1 MTKNKKQ
8 GFETRAIHA
17 GQEADPATGAVMMP
31 IYTSSTFKQESPGV
45 HKGYDYSRS
54 GNPTRKAFEECMAS
68 LEDGIKGYG
77 FSSGVAAISAC
88 VELLEPGDHVIAMD
102 DLYGGTVRLFNEI
115 KTKSQG
121 ITVTYVDMTD
131 FDIVEKAFTDKTK
144 MIFVET
150 PTNPLLKIADLEKIA
165 NFAKEKKILSVCD
178 NTFASPYVQQP
189 LSHGID
195 IVMHSAT
202 KYLGGHSD
210 LIAGA
215 LVIGK
220 KDEELIARM
229 ANIVISLGPVTGAFD
244 SYLILRSL
252 KTLAVRMERHCENA
266 LAIAQ
271 HFENHKEISE
281 VIYPGLTNHPQH
293 ELAAKQMNGFGGI
306 ISMNIKGGL
315 EKSKRFL
322 EQTKIF
328 ALAESLGGVESLI
341 EHPALM
347 THASLPKDRREA
359 IGISD
364 GLVRLSVGIVSLDDL
379 IDSIIGL
386 IPYISIC
393 LSIKKSIKKKEV

>member
-1 MTKNKKQ
+1 MAKNKNQ

-31 IYTSSTFKQESPGV
+31 IYTSSTFKQDSPGI

-54 GNPTRKAFEECMAS
+54 GNPTRNAFEDCMAS
-68 LEDGIKGYG
+68 LEEGIKGYG

-131 FDIVEKAFTDKTK
+131 FDNVEKAFTNKTK

-150 PTNPLLKIADLEKIA
+150 PTNPLLKITDLEKIA

-178 NTFASPYVQQP
+178 NTFASTYIQKP
-189 LSHGID
+189 LNFGID
-195 IVMHSAT
+195 IVLHSAT

-210 LIAGA
+210 LIAGV

-220 KDEELIARM
+220 DDKNLLEKM
-229 ANIVISLGPVTGAFD
+229 ANIQNSLGPITSTFD

-252 KTLAVRMERHCENA
+252 KTLPIRMERHSKNA
-266 LAIAQ
+266 LLIAN
-271 HFENHKEISE
+271 ELINHEKIEK
-281 VIYPGLTNHPQH
+281 VIYPGLESHPQH
-293 ELAAKQMNGFGGI
+293 QLAKKQMNGFGGI
-306 ISMNIKGGL
+306 ISIELSGGL
-315 EKSKRFL
+315 EASKTFL
-322 EQTKIF
+322 EKTKIF
-328 ALAESLGGVESLI
+328 SLAESLGGVESLI

-347 THASLPKDRREA
+347 THASLPAETRDK
-359 IGISD
+359 IGITD
-364 GLVRLSVGIVSLDDL
+364 GLIRLSVGIESVEDL
-379 IDSIIGL
+379 IDDIHQAL
-386 IPYISIC
+386 N
-393 LSIKKSIKKKEV
+393 

>member
-1 MTKNKKQ
+1 MSKKNKQ

-17 GQEADPATGAVMMP
+17 GQKADPATGAVMMP
-31 IYTSSTFKQESPGV
+31 IYTSSTYEQESPGV

-54 GNPTRKAFEECMAS
+54 ANPTRKAFEDCIAS
-68 LEDGIKGYG
+68 LENGVAGFG

-88 VELLEPGDHVIAMD
+88 VELLSPGDHVIAMN

-115 KTKSQG
+115 KTISQG
-121 ITVTYVDMTD
+121 IEVTYVDMTNMD
-131 FDIVEKAFTDKTK
+131 NVVAAKTDKTK

-150 PTNPLLKIADLEKIA
+150 PTNPLLRVVDLSAIAD
-165 NFAKEKKILSVCD
+165 FAKAEDILSVCD

-189 LSHGID
+189 LDHGID
-195 IVMHSAT
+195 IVLHSAT

-220 KDEELIARM
+220 KDEALIARM
-229 ANIVISLGPVTGAFD
+229 ANIVNSLGPITGAFD

-252 KTLAVRMERHCENA
+252 KTLAIRMERHNANA
-266 LAIAQ
+266 LALAK
-271 HFENHKEISE
+271 HFEGHKDIEAI
-281 VIYPGLTNHPQH
+281 IYPGLESHPQH
-293 ELAAKQMNGFGGI
+293 ALATKQMNGFGGI

-315 EKSKRFL
+315 EKSTTFL
-322 EQTKIF
+322 EKTKIF

-347 THASLPKDRREA
+347 THASLPKERREA
-359 IGISD
+359 IGITD
-364 GLVRLSVGIVSLDDL
+364 GLVRLSVGLESLDDL
-379 IDSIIGL
+379 IEDIEQAL
-386 IPYISIC
+386 
-393 LSIKKSIKKKEV
+393 V

>member
-1 MTKNKKQ
+1 MSKKNKE

-17 GQEADPATGAVMMP
+17 GQKADPTTGAVMMP
-31 IYTSSTFKQESPGV
+31 IYTSSTFEQESPGV
-45 HKGYDYSRS
+45 HKGFDYSRS
-54 GNPTRKAFEECMAS
+54 INPTRKAFEECIAS
-68 LEDGIKGYG
+68 LENGEVGFG

-88 VELLEPGDHVIAMD
+88 VELLAPGDHVIAMN

-115 KTKSQG
+115 KTLSQG
-121 ITVTYVDMTD
+121 IEVTYVDMTD
-131 FDIVEKAFTDKTK
+131 IQNVLDAKTDKTK

-150 PTNPLLKIADLEKIA
+150 PTNPLLRVVDLSAIAD
-165 NFAKEKKILSVCD
+165 FAKSEGILSVCD

-195 IVMHSAT
+195 IVLHSAT

-229 ANIVISLGPVTGAFD
+229 ANIVNSLGPVTGAFD

-347 THASLPKDRREA
+347 THASLPKDRIEA

-364 GLVRLSVGIVSLDDL
+364 GLVRLSVGIESLDDL
-379 IDSIIGL
+379 IEDIEQAL
-386 IPYISIC
+386 
-393 LSIKKSIKKKEV
+393 VT

>member
-1 MTKNKKQ
+1 MSKKNKQ

-17 GQEADPATGAVMMP
+17 GQKADPATGAVMMP
-31 IYTSSTFKQESPGV
+31 IYTSSTYEQESPGV

-54 GNPTRKAFEECMAS
+54 ANPTRKAFEECIAS
-68 LEDGIKGYG
+68 LENGVAGFG

-88 VELLEPGDHVIAMD
+88 VELLSPGDHVIAMN

-115 KTKSQG
+115 KTISQG
-121 ITVTYVDMTD
+121 IEVTYVDMTNMD
-131 FDIVEKAFTDKTK
+131 NVVAAKTDKTK

-150 PTNPLLKIADLEKIA
+150 PTNPLLRVVDLSAIAD
-165 NFAKEKKILSVCD
+165 FAKAENILSICD

-189 LSHGID
+189 LDHGID
-195 IVMHSAT
+195 IVLHSAT

-220 KDEELIARM
+220 KDEALIARM
-229 ANIVISLGPVTGAFD
+229 ANIVNSLGPITGAFD

-252 KTLAVRMERHCENA
+252 KTLAIRMERHNANA
-266 LAIAQ
+266 LALAK
-271 HFENHKEISE
+271 HFEGHKDIEAI
-281 VIYPGLTNHPQH
+281 IYPGLESHPQH
-293 ELAAKQMNGFGGI
+293 ALATKQMNGFGGI

-315 EKSKRFL
+315 EKSTTFL
-322 EQTKIF
+322 EKTKIF

-347 THASLPKDRREA
+347 THASLPKERREA
-359 IGISD
+359 IGITD
-364 GLVRLSVGIVSLDDL
+364 GLVRLSVGLESLDDL
-379 IDSIIGL
+379 IEDIEQAL
-386 IPYISIC
+386 
-393 LSIKKSIKKKEV
+393 V

>member
-1 MTKNKKQ
+1 MSKNKKQ

-17 GQEADPATGAVMMP
+17 GQKADPSTGAVMMP

-54 GNPTRKAFEECMAS
+54 GNPTRNAFEECMAS
-68 LEDGIKGYG
+68 LEEGIKGYG

-121 ITVTYVDMTD
+121 ISVSYVDMTD
-131 FDIVEKAFTDKTK
+131 FKNVEDALTEKTK

-165 NFAKEKKILSVCD
+165 KFAHENNILSVCD
-178 NTFASPYVQQP
+178 NTFASSYIQKP
-189 LSHGID
+189 LNHGID
-195 IVMHSAT
+195 IVLHSAT

-210 LIAGA
+210 LIAGV
-215 LVIGK
+215 LVVGK
-220 KDEELIARM
+220 DDSELIKKLS
-229 ANIVISLGPVTGAFD
+229 NIHNSLGPITSTFD

-252 KTLAVRMERHCENA
+252 KTLSLRMERHSKNA
-266 LAIAQ
+266 LTLAK
-271 HFENHKEISE
+271 ELTEHKKIDN
-281 VIYPGLTNHPQH
+281 VIYPGLESHPQH
-293 ELAAKQMNGFGGI
+293 ELAKKQMNGFGGI
-306 ISMNIKGGL
+306 ISIELSGGL
-315 EKSKRFL
+315 NASKTFL
-322 EQTKIF
+322 EKPKIF
-328 ALAESLGGVESLI
+328 TLAESLGGVESLI

-347 THASLPKDRREA
+347 THASVPENIRKE

-364 GLVRLSVGIVSLDDL
+364 GLIRLSVGIESIEDL
-379 IDSIIGL
+379 IDDL
-386 IPYISIC
+386 NQA
-393 LSIKKSIKKKEV
+393 LN

>member
-1 MTKNKKQ
+1 MAKNKKQ

-121 ITVTYVDMTD
+121 INITYVDMTD
-131 FDIVEKAFTDKTK
+131 FDNVEKAYTDKTK

-150 PTNPLLKIADLEKIA
+150 PTNPLLKIADLKKIA

-178 NTFASPYVQQP
+178 NTFASTYIQKP
-189 LSHGID
+189 LNFGID
-195 IVMHSAT
+195 IVLHSAT

-210 LIAGA
+210 LIAGV

-220 KDEELIARM
+220 DDKSLLEKM
-229 ANIVISLGPVTGAFD
+229 ANIQNSLGPITSTFD

-252 KTLAVRMERHCENA
+252 KTLSLRMERHSNNA
-266 LAIAQ
+266 LLLANELI
-271 HFENHKEISE
+271 NHEKIQK
-281 VIYPGLTNHPQH
+281 VIYPGLESHPQH
-293 ELAAKQMNGFGGI
+293 QLAKKQMNGFGGI
-306 ISMNIKGGL
+306 ISIELSGGL
-315 EKSKRFL
+315 EVSKSFL
-322 EQTKIF
+322 EKTKIF
-328 ALAESLGGVESLI
+328 SLAESLGGVESLI

-347 THASLPKDRREA
+347 THASVPAEIRDK
-359 IGISD
+359 IGITD
-364 GLVRLSVGIVSLDDL
+364 GLIRLSVGIESVEDL
-379 IDSIIGL
+379 IEDIDQAL
-386 IPYISIC
+386 N
-393 LSIKKSIKKKEV
+393 

>member
-1 MTKNKKQ
+1 MSKKNKE

-17 GQEADPATGAVMMP
+17 GQKADPTTGAVMMP
-31 IYTSSTFKQESPGV
+31 IYTSSTFEQESPGV
-45 HKGYDYSRS
+45 HKGFDYSRS
-54 GNPTRKAFEECMAS
+54 INPTRKAFEECIAS
-68 LEDGIKGYG
+68 LENGEVGFG

-88 VELLEPGDHVIAMD
+88 VELLAPGDHVIAMN

-115 KTKSQG
+115 KTLSQG
-121 ITVTYVDMTD
+121 IEVTYVDMTD
-131 FDIVEKAFTDKTK
+131 IQNVLDAKTDKTK

-150 PTNPLLKIADLEKIA
+150 PTNPLLRVVDLSAIADFTKSEG
-165 NFAKEKKILSVCD
+165 ILSVCD

-195 IVMHSAT
+195 IVLHSAT

-229 ANIVISLGPVTGAFD
+229 ANIVNSLGPVTGAFD

-364 GLVRLSVGIVSLDDL
+364 GLVRLSVGIESLDDL
-379 IDSIIGL
+379 IEDIEQAL
-386 IPYISIC
+386 
-393 LSIKKSIKKKEV
+393 VT

>member
-1 MTKNKKQ
+1 MSKKNKQ

-17 GQEADPATGAVMMP
+17 GQKADPATGAVMMP
-31 IYTSSTFKQESPGV
+31 IYTSSTYEQESPGV

-54 GNPTRKAFEECMAS
+54 ANPTRKAFEECIAS
-68 LEDGIKGYG
+68 LENGVAGFG

-88 VELLEPGDHVIAMD
+88 VELLSPGDHVIAMN

-115 KTKSQG
+115 KTISQG
-121 ITVTYVDMTD
+121 IEVTYVDMTNMD
-131 FDIVEKAFTDKTK
+131 NVVAAKTDKTK

-150 PTNPLLKIADLEKIA
+150 PTNPLLRVVDLSAIAD
-165 NFAKEKKILSVCD
+165 FAKAEDILSVCD

-189 LSHGID
+189 LNHGID
-195 IVMHSAT
+195 IVLHSAT

-220 KDEELIARM
+220 KDEALIARM
-229 ANIVISLGPVTGAFD
+229 ANIVNSLGPITGAFD

-252 KTLAVRMERHCENA
+252 KTLAIRMERHNANA
-266 LAIAQ
+266 LALAK
-271 HFENHKEISE
+271 HFEGHKDIEAI
-281 VIYPGLTNHPQH
+281 IYPGLESHPQH
-293 ELAAKQMNGFGGI
+293 ALATKQMNGFGGI

-315 EKSKRFL
+315 EKSTTFL
-322 EQTKIF
+322 EKTKIF

-347 THASLPKDRREA
+347 THASLPKERREA
-359 IGISD
+359 IGITD
-364 GLVRLSVGIVSLDDL
+364 GLVRLSVGLESLDDL
-379 IDSIIGL
+379 IEDIEQAL
-386 IPYISIC
+386 
-393 LSIKKSIKKKEV
+393 V

>member
-1 MTKNKKQ
+1 MSKKNKQ

-17 GQEADPATGAVMMP
+17 GQKADPATGAVMMP
-31 IYTSSTFKQESPGV
+31 IYTSSTYEQESPGV

-54 GNPTRKAFEECMAS
+54 ANPTRKAFEECIAS
-68 LEDGIKGYG
+68 LENGVAGFG

-88 VELLEPGDHVIAMD
+88 VELLSPGDHVIAMN

-115 KTKSQG
+115 KTISQG
-121 ITVTYVDMTD
+121 IEVTYVDMTNMD
-131 FDIVEKAFTDKTK
+131 NVVAAKTDKTK

-150 PTNPLLKIADLEKIA
+150 PTNPLLRVVDLSAIAD
-165 NFAKEKKILSVCD
+165 FAKAENILSVCD

-189 LSHGID
+189 LDHGID
-195 IVMHSAT
+195 IVLHSAT

-220 KDEELIARM
+220 KDEALIARM
-229 ANIVISLGPVTGAFD
+229 ANIVNSLGPITGAFD

-252 KTLAVRMERHCENA
+252 KTLAIRMERHNANA
-266 LAIAQ
+266 LALAK
-271 HFENHKEISE
+271 HFEGHKDIEAI
-281 VIYPGLTNHPQH
+281 IYPGLESHPQH
-293 ELAAKQMNGFGGI
+293 ALATKQMNGFGGI

-315 EKSKRFL
+315 EKSTTFL
-322 EQTKIF
+322 EKTKIF

-347 THASLPKDRREA
+347 THASLPKERREA
-359 IGISD
+359 IGITD
-364 GLVRLSVGIVSLDDL
+364 GLVRLSVGLESLDDL
-379 IDSIIGL
+379 IEDIEQAL
-386 IPYISIC
+386 
-393 LSIKKSIKKKEV
+393 V

>member
-1 MTKNKKQ
+1 MSKKNKE

-17 GQEADPATGAVMMP
+17 GQKADPTTGAVMMP
-31 IYTSSTFKQESPGV
+31 IYTSSTFEQESPGV

-54 GNPTRKAFEECMAS
+54 ANPTRKAFEDCIAS
-68 LEDGIKGYG
+68 LENGEVGFG

-88 VELLEPGDHVIAMD
+88 VELLSPGDHVIAMN

-115 KTKSQG
+115 KTLSQG
-121 ITVTYVDMTD
+121 IEVTYVDMTD
-131 FDIVEKAFTDKTK
+131 MQNVSAAKTDKTK
-144 MIFVET
+144 IIFVET
-150 PTNPLLKIADLEKIA
+150 PTNPLLRVVDLSAIAD
-165 NFAKEKKILSVCD
+165 FAKAENLLSVCD

-195 IVMHSAT
+195 IVLHSAT

-229 ANIVISLGPVTGAFD
+229 ANIVNSLGPITGAFD

-252 KTLAVRMERHCENA
+252 KTLAVRMERHCTNA
-266 LAIAQ
+266 MAIAN
-271 HFENHKEISE
+271 HFENHKDVAE
-281 VIYPGLTNHPQH
+281 VIYPGLANHPQH
-293 ELAAKQMNGFGGI
+293 DLAAKQMNGFGGI
-306 ISMNIKGGL
+306 ISMNISGGL
-315 EKSKRFL
+315 EKSKTFL
-322 EQTKIF
+322 EKTKIF

-359 IGISD
+359 IGITD
-364 GLVRLSVGIVSLDDL
+364 GLVRLSVGLESLDDL
-379 IDSIIGL
+379 IDDIEQAL
-386 IPYISIC
+386 T
-393 LSIKKSIKKKEV
+393 

>member
-1 MTKNKKQ
+1 MSKKNKE

-17 GQEADPATGAVMMP
+17 GQKADPTTGAVMMP
-31 IYTSSTFKQESPGV
+31 IYTSSTFEQESPGV
-45 HKGYDYSRS
+45 HKGFDYSRS
-54 GNPTRKAFEECMAS
+54 INPTRKAFEECIAS
-68 LEDGIKGYG
+68 LENGEVGFG

-88 VELLEPGDHVIAMD
+88 VELLAPGDHVIAMN

-115 KTKSQG
+115 KTLSQG
-121 ITVTYVDMTD
+121 IEVTYVDMTD
-131 FDIVEKAFTDKTK
+131 IQNVLDAKTDKTK

-150 PTNPLLKIADLEKIA
+150 PTNPLLRVVDLSAIAD
-165 NFAKEKKILSVCD
+165 FAKSEGILSVCD

-195 IVMHSAT
+195 IVLHSAT

-220 KDEELIARM
+220 KDEKLIARM
-229 ANIVISLGPVTGAFD
+229 ANIVNSLGPVTGAFD

-364 GLVRLSVGIVSLDDL
+364 GLVRLSVGIESLDDL
-379 IDSIIGL
+379 IEDIEQAL
-386 IPYISIC
+386 
-393 LSIKKSIKKKEV
+393 VT

>member
-1 MTKNKKQ
+1 MAKNKNQ

-31 IYTSSTFKQESPGV
+31 IYTSSTFKQDSPGI

-54 GNPTRKAFEECMAS
+54 GNPTRNAFEDCMAS
-68 LEDGIKGYG
+68 LEEGIKGYG

-131 FDIVEKAFTDKTK
+131 FDNVEKAFTNKTK

-150 PTNPLLKIADLEKIA
+150 PTNPLLKITDLEKIA

-178 NTFASPYVQQP
+178 NTFASTYIQKP
-189 LSHGID
+189 LNFGID
-195 IVMHSAT
+195 IVLHSAT

-210 LIAGA
+210 LIAGV
-215 LVIGK
+215 LVIGREDK
-220 KDEELIARM
+220 GLIDRM
-229 ANIVISLGPVTGAFD
+229 SNIHNSLGPITSTFD

-252 KTLAVRMERHCENA
+252 KTLPIRMERHSKNA
-266 LAIAQ
+266 LLIANELIN
-271 HFENHKEISE
+271 HEKIEN
-281 VIYPGLTNHPQH
+281 VIYPGLESHPQH
-293 ELAAKQMNGFGGI
+293 QLAKKQMNGFGGI
-306 ISMNIKGGL
+306 ISIELSGGL
-315 EKSKRFL
+315 EASKTFL
-322 EQTKIF
+322 EKTKIF
-328 ALAESLGGVESLI
+328 SLAESLGGVESLI

-347 THASLPKDRREA
+347 THASLPAEIRDK
-359 IGISD
+359 IGITD
-364 GLVRLSVGIVSLDDL
+364 GLIRLSVGIESVEDL
-379 IDSIIGL
+379 IDDINQAL
-386 IPYISIC
+386 N
-393 LSIKKSIKKKEV
+393 

>member
-1 MTKNKKQ
+1 MSKKNKE

-17 GQEADPATGAVMMP
+17 GQKADPTTGAVMMP
-31 IYTSSTFKQESPGV
+31 IYTSSTFEQESPGV
-45 HKGYDYSRS
+45 HKGFDYSRS
-54 GNPTRKAFEECMAS
+54 INPTRKAFEECIAS
-68 LEDGIKGYG
+68 LENGEVGFG

-88 VELLEPGDHVIAMD
+88 VELLSPGDHVIAMN

-115 KTKSQG
+115 KTISQG
-121 ITVTYVDMTD
+121 IEVTYVDMTD
-131 FDIVEKAFTDKTK
+131 MQNVLEAKTDKTK

-150 PTNPLLKIADLEKIA
+150 PTNPLLRVVDLSAIAD
-165 NFAKEKKILSVCD
+165 FAKSENILSVCD

-189 LSHGID
+189 LNHGID
-195 IVMHSAT
+195 IVLHSAT

-220 KDEELIARM
+220 KDDALVSKM
-229 ANIVISLGPVTGAFD
+229 ANIVNSLGPITGAFD

-252 KTLAVRMERHCENA
+252 KTLAVRMERHSENA
-266 LAIAQ
+266 MAIAK
-271 HFENHKEISE
+271 HFDSHKDISE
-281 VIYPGLTNHPQH
+281 VIYPGLANHPQH
-293 ELAAKQMNGFGGI
+293 DLASKQMNGFGGI

-315 EKSKRFL
+315 EKSKSFL
-322 EQTKIF
+322 ERTKIF

-347 THASLPKDRREA
+347 THASLPKDRREM

-364 GLVRLSVGIVSLDDL
+364 GLVRLSVGLESLDDL
-379 IDSIIGL
+379 IEDIEQAL
-386 IPYISIC
+386 
-393 LSIKKSIKKKEV
+393 K

>member
-1 MTKNKKQ
+1 MSKNKKQ

-17 GQEADPATGAVMMP
+17 GQKADPSTGAVMMP

-54 GNPTRKAFEECMAS
+54 GNPTRNAFEECMAS
-68 LEDGIKGYG
+68 LEEGIKGYG

-121 ITVTYVDMTD
+121 ISVSYVDMTD
-131 FDIVEKAFTDKTK
+131 FKNVEDALTEKTK

-165 NFAKEKKILSVCD
+165 KFARENNILSVCD
-178 NTFASPYVQQP
+178 NTFASSYIQKP
-189 LSHGID
+189 LNHGID
-195 IVMHSAT
+195 IVLHSAT

-210 LIAGA
+210 LIAGV
-215 LVIGK
+215 LVVGK
-220 KDEELIARM
+220 DDSELIKKLS
-229 ANIVISLGPVTGAFD
+229 NIHNSLGPITSTFD

-252 KTLAVRMERHCENA
+252 KTLSLRMERHSKNA
-266 LAIAQ
+266 LTLAK
-271 HFENHKEISE
+271 ELTEHKKIDN
-281 VIYPGLTNHPQH
+281 VIYPGLESHPQH
-293 ELAAKQMNGFGGI
+293 ELAKKQMNGFGGI
-306 ISMNIKGGL
+306 ISIELSGGL
-315 EKSKRFL
+315 NASKTFL
-322 EQTKIF
+322 EKTKIF
-328 ALAESLGGVESLI
+328 TLAESLGGVESLI

-347 THASLPKDRREA
+347 THASVPENIRKE

-364 GLVRLSVGIVSLDDL
+364 GLIRLSVGIESIEDL
-379 IDSIIGL
+379 IDDL
-386 IPYISIC
+386 NQA
-393 LSIKKSIKKKEV
+393 LN

>member
-1 MTKNKKQ
+1 MSKKNKE

-17 GQEADPATGAVMMP
+17 GQKADPTTGAVMMP
-31 IYTSSTFKQESPGV
+31 IYTSSTYEQESPGV
-45 HKGYDYSRS
+45 HKGFDYSRS
-54 GNPTRKAFEECMAS
+54 INPTRKAFEECIAS
-68 LEDGIKGYG
+68 LENGEVGFG

-88 VELLEPGDHVIAMD
+88 VELLSPGDHVIAMN

-115 KTKSQG
+115 KTLSQG
-121 ITVTYVDMTD
+121 IEVTYVDMTD
-131 FDIVEKAFTDKTK
+131 MQNVLEAKTDKTK

-150 PTNPLLKIADLEKIA
+150 PTNPLLRVVDLSAIAD
-165 NFAKEKKILSVCD
+165 FAKSENILSVCD

-189 LSHGID
+189 LNHGID
-195 IVMHSAT
+195 IVLHSAT

-220 KDEELIARM
+220 KDDALVSKM
-229 ANIVISLGPVTGAFD
+229 ANIVNSLGPITGAFD

-252 KTLAVRMERHCENA
+252 KTLAVRMERHSENA
-266 LAIAQ
+266 MAIAK
-271 HFENHKEISE
+271 HFDSHKDISE
-281 VIYPGLTNHPQH
+281 VIYPGLANHPQH
-293 ELAAKQMNGFGGI
+293 DLASKQMNGFGGI

-315 EKSKRFL
+315 EKSKSFL
-322 EQTKIF
+322 ERTKIF

-347 THASLPKDRREA
+347 THASLPKDRREM

-364 GLVRLSVGIVSLDDL
+364 GLVRLSVGLESLDDL
-379 IDSIIGL
+379 IEDIEQAL
-386 IPYISIC
+386 
-393 LSIKKSIKKKEV
+393 K

>member
-1 MTKNKKQ
+1 MAKNKKQ

-131 FDIVEKAFTDKTK
+131 FDNVEKAYTDKTK

-150 PTNPLLKIADLEKIA
+150 PTNPLLKIADLDKIA

-178 NTFASPYVQQP
+178 NTFASTYIQKP
-189 LSHGID
+189 LNFGID
-195 IVMHSAT
+195 IVLHSAT

-210 LIAGA
+210 LIAGV

-220 KDEELIARM
+220 DDKNLLEKM
-229 ANIVISLGPVTGAFD
+229 ANIQNSLGPITSTFD

-252 KTLAVRMERHCENA
+252 KTLSLRMERHSNNA
-266 LAIAQ
+266 LLLANELI
-271 HFENHKEISE
+271 NHEKIQK
-281 VIYPGLTNHPQH
+281 VIYPGLESHPQH
-293 ELAAKQMNGFGGI
+293 QLAKKQMNGFGGI
-306 ISMNIKGGL
+306 ISIELNGGL
-315 EKSKRFL
+315 EVSKSFL
-322 EQTKIF
+322 EKTKIF
-328 ALAESLGGVESLI
+328 SLAESLGGVESLI

-347 THASLPKDRREA
+347 THASVPAEIREK
-359 IGISD
+359 IGITD
-364 GLVRLSVGIVSLDDL
+364 GLIRLSVGIESVEDL
-379 IDSIIGL
+379 IEDIDQAL
-386 IPYISIC
+386 N
-393 LSIKKSIKKKEV
+393 

>member
-1 MTKNKKQ
+1 MSKKNKE

-17 GQEADPATGAVMMP
+17 GQKADPTTGAVMMP
-31 IYTSSTFKQESPGV
+31 IYTSSTYEQESPGV
-45 HKGYDYSRS
+45 HKGFDYSRS
-54 GNPTRKAFEECMAS
+54 INPTRKAFEECIAS
-68 LEDGIKGYG
+68 LENGEVGFG

-88 VELLEPGDHVIAMD
+88 VELLSPGDHVIAMN

-115 KTKSQG
+115 KTISQG
-121 ITVTYVDMTD
+121 IEVTYVDMTD
-131 FDIVEKAFTDKTK
+131 MQNVLEAKTDKTK

-150 PTNPLLKIADLEKIA
+150 PTNPLLRVVDLSAIAD
-165 NFAKEKKILSVCD
+165 FAKAENILSVCD

-189 LSHGID
+189 LNHGID
-195 IVMHSAT
+195 IVLHSAT

-220 KDEELIARM
+220 KDDALVSKM
-229 ANIVISLGPVTGAFD
+229 ANIVNSLGPITGAFD

-252 KTLAVRMERHCENA
+252 KTLAVRMERHSENA
-266 LAIAQ
+266 MAIAK
-271 HFENHKEISE
+271 HFESHKDISE

-293 ELAAKQMNGFGGI
+293 DLASKQMNGFGGI

-315 EKSKRFL
+315 EKSKSFL
-322 EQTKIF
+322 ERTKIF

-347 THASLPKDRREA
+347 THASLPKDRREM
-359 IGISD
+359 IGISE
-364 GLVRLSVGIVSLDDL
+364 GLVRLSVGLESLDDL
-379 IDSIIGL
+379 IEDIEQAL
-386 IPYISIC
+386 
-393 LSIKKSIKKKEV
+393 K

>member
-1 MTKNKKQ
+1 MSKKNKE

-17 GQEADPATGAVMMP
+17 GQKADPTTGAVMMP
-31 IYTSSTFKQESPGV
+31 IYTSSTFEQESPGV
-45 HKGYDYSRS
+45 HKGFDYSRS
-54 GNPTRKAFEECMAS
+54 INPTRKAFEECIAS
-68 LEDGIKGYG
+68 LENGEVGFG

-88 VELLEPGDHVIAMD
+88 VELLAPGDHVIAMN

-115 KTKSQG
+115 KTLSQG
-121 ITVTYVDMTD
+121 IEVTYVDMTD
-131 FDIVEKAFTDKTK
+131 IQNVLDAKTDKTK

-150 PTNPLLKIADLEKIA
+150 PTNPLLRVVDLSAIADFSKSEG
-165 NFAKEKKILSVCD
+165 ILSVCD

-195 IVMHSAT
+195 IVLHSAT

-229 ANIVISLGPVTGAFD
+229 ANIVNSLGPVTGAFD

-293 ELAAKQMNGFGGI
+293 ELATKQMNGFGGI

-364 GLVRLSVGIVSLDDL
+364 GLVRLSVGIESLDDL
-379 IDSIIGL
+379 IEDIEQAL
-386 IPYISIC
+386 
-393 LSIKKSIKKKEV
+393 VT

>member
-1 MTKNKKQ
+1 MSKKNKE

-17 GQEADPATGAVMMP
+17 GQKADPTTGAVMMP
-31 IYTSSTFKQESPGV
+31 IYTSSTFEQESPGV
-45 HKGYDYSRS
+45 HKGFDYSRS
-54 GNPTRKAFEECMAS
+54 INPTRKAFEECIAS
-68 LEDGIKGYG
+68 LENGEVGFG

-88 VELLEPGDHVIAMD
+88 VELLSPGDHVIAMN

-115 KTKSQG
+115 KTLSQG
-121 ITVTYVDMTD
+121 IEVTYVDMTD
-131 FDIVEKAFTDKTK
+131 IQNVHEAKTDKTK

-150 PTNPLLKIADLEKIA
+150 PTNPLLRVVDLSAIAD
-165 NFAKEKKILSVCD
+165 FAKAENILSVCD

-189 LSHGID
+189 LNHGID
-195 IVMHSAT
+195 IVLHSAT

-220 KDEELIARM
+220 KDDELVSRM
-229 ANIVISLGPVTGAFD
+229 ANIVNSLGPITGAFD

-266 LAIAQ
+266 LAIAK
-271 HFENHKEISE
+271 HFESHKEISE

-293 ELAAKQMNGFGGI
+293 DLASKQMNGFGGI

-315 EKSKRFL
+315 EKSKSFL
-322 EQTKIF
+322 ERTEIF

-347 THASLPKDRREA
+347 THASLPKDRREM

-364 GLVRLSVGIVSLDDL
+364 GLVRLSVGLESLDDL
-379 IDSIIGL
+379 VEDIEQAL
-386 IPYISIC
+386 
-393 LSIKKSIKKKEV
+393 K